1 MSEAAA
7 EAPGADRPGDRFDRP
22 ILIVSTPRSGSTLL
36 FETLQRAPGL
46 FTTGRESHRL
56 IESIPGL
63 SPMDHGWHS
72 NRLTAAD
79 ATPAI
84 VERLATEFWS
94 NLSDRDGRPPEG
106 RVRML
111 EKTPKNALRLPFFDH
126 AFPDAL
132 FVFLYRDV
140 RQTLSSMIEA
150 WSTGR
155 FRTYPRL
162 DGWDGP
168 PWSLLLV
175 PGWRALSGLPL
186 PEVVAHQWAITM
198 TQLIDDLERLPPRR
212 VVGVDYAALLDRPD
226 ALVRRLA
233 ARLDLGWDAALGAE
247 LPLSKTTVSR
257 PGRDKWRQIAPV
269 IEPLWPIVAAA
280 DERARDFLKRREC

>member
-1 MSEAAA
+1 MADTPGSERA
-7 EAPGADRPGDRFDRP
+7 RDRFDRP

-36 FETLQRAPGL
+36 FETLERAPGL

-72 NRLTAAD
+72 NRLTATE

-84 VERLATEFWS
+84 ADRLAVDFWA

-111 EKTPKNALRLPFFDH
+111 EKTPKNALRLPFFDRV
-126 AFPDAL
+126 FPDCQ

-162 DGWDGP
+162 DGWHGP
-168 PWSLLLV
+168 AWSLLLV
-175 PGWRALSGLPL
+175 PGWRGLDGLPL
-186 PEVVAHQWAITM
+186 PEIVAHQWAITM
-198 TQLIDDLERLPPRR
+198 NQLVDDLERLSPDR
-212 VVGVDYAALLDRPD
+212 VVGVDYGALIAQPD
-226 ALVRRLA
+226 AVVRPLA
-233 ARLDLGWDAALGAE
+233 SRLDLGWDQPLGPT

-257 PGRDKWRQIAPV
+257 PGHEKWRQVAHI
-269 IEPLWPIVAAA
+269 IEPLWPIVASA
-280 DERARDFLKRREC
+280 DARARALLDRLESPTS